1 MVRVS
6 EACAVRR
13 EQAEHGVVRVVVY
26 DHFLG
31 FEFSASPVGDN
42 KRGY

>member
-1 MVRVS
+1 MVPAF
-6 EACAVRR
+6 EACAVRG
-13 EQAEHGVVRVVVY
+13 EQAERGVVRVGVY

-31 FEFSASPVGDN
+31 LEFSASPVGDN